1 MNPTDPLFDLSGQVA
16 VLTGGGGVLV
26 GAMAREL
33 GRRGVKVAVGTR
45 SEETAQPVVADILAD
60 GGEAM
65 YLPLDVMDQA
75 SLTRAARMVLDRWN
89 TMDLLINGAGG
100 NRQDATASPDL
111 RFFDLPEEALRN
123 VMDLNLLGTL
133 LPSQIFGKILAEKKQ
148 GSIINLSSMT
158 AFRPLTRVVGYA
170 AAKAAVNNFTQ
181 WLAVYMAQQCSPA
194 IRVNAIAPGFFET
207 SQNRYLLR
215 DEATGALSER
225 GQQIIDHTPAGRFGV
240 PGDLLGALI
249 WLASPSAAFVTGTVV
264 AVDGGFSAF
273 SGV

>member
-1 MNPTDPLFDLSGQVA
+1 MNPTDPLFDFSVQVA

>member
-111 RFFDLPEEALRN
+111 RFFDLPEEALRS

-148 GSIINLSSMT
+148 GSIINLSS
-158 AFRPLTRVVGYA
+158 
-170 AAKAAVNNFTQ
+170 
-181 WLAVYMAQQCSPA
+181 
-194 IRVNAIAPGFFET
+194 IAGLRG
-207 SQNRYLLR
+207 NRS
-215 DEATGALSER
+215 G
-225 GQQIIDHTPAGRFGV
+225 
-240 PGDLLGALI
+240 LGAY
-249 WLASPSAAFVTGTVV
+249 SATKG
-264 AVDGGFSAF
+264 AVRLFTKM
-273 SGV
+273 